1 MLTDIFTTSNKYSI
15 IYADPPWQFKTYSDK
30 GKGRSADCHYPTM
43 SKGEIQNLPIQNIAA
58 KDSILFLWVT
68 APCLIEGIELISAW
82 GFTYKTVA
90 FTWIKQ
96 NKKSD
101 SIFKGM
107 GYYTRSNAEYCLLAI
122 RGRVFDRKSRSVS
135 SVVISHI
142 VEHSRKPNEVQN
154 RIVQLFGD
162 LPKIELFARQTVGG
176 WDCWGNE
183 TNKFDKNKGGKN
195 EGTQT

>member
-1 MLTDIFTTSNKYSI
+1 MLTDIFTTNNKYSI

-107 GYYTRSNAEYCLLAI
+107 GYYTRSNAEYCLLAT
-122 RGRVFDRKSRSVS
+122 RGRVLDRKSRSVS
-135 SVVISHI
+135 SVVITHI
-142 VEHSRKPNEVQN
+142 EEHSRKPNEVRN

-183 TNKFDKNKGGKN
+183 TNKFNKGIKEEKI
-195 EGTQT
+195 EGR

>member
-82 GFTYKTVA
+82 GFTYNIHVQMLNIA
-90 FTWIKQ
+90 YWQ
-96 NKKSD
+96 H
-101 SIFKGM
+101 
-107 GYYTRSNAEYCLLAI
+107 AEECLT
-122 RGRVFDRKSRSVS
+122 GSRVQYLR
-135 SVVISHI
+135 
-142 VEHSRKPNEVQN
+142 
-154 RIVQLFGD
+154 
-162 LPKIELFARQTVGG
+162 
-176 WDCWGNE
+176 
-183 TNKFDKNKGGKN
+183 
-195 EGTQT
+195 

>member
-15 IYADPPWQFKTYSDK
+15 IYADPPWQFKAYSDK

-43 SKGEIQNLPIQNIAA
+43 SKGEIENLPIQNIAA

-96 NKKSD
+96 NKKAD

-107 GYYTRSNAEYCLLAI
+107 GYYILLSFSEI
-122 RGRVFDRKSRSVS
+122 YDMMDDTERKNLMSYL
-135 SVVISHI
+135 I
-142 VEHSRKPNEVQN
+142 K
-154 RIVQLFGD
+154 RID
-162 LPKIELFARQTVGG
+162 IYAN
-176 WDCWGNE
+176 D
-183 TNKFDKNKGGKN
+183 
-195 EGTQT
+195 EGTSQILKSIEFNFPIYKDGAFVRKILWDESVNVETLVCLKKQG

>member
-30 GKGRSADCHYPTM
+30 GKGRCADCHYPTM
-43 SKGEIQNLPIQNIAA
+43 NKDEIQSLPIQNIAA
-58 KDSILFLWVT
+58 KDSVLFLWVT

-96 NKKSD
+96 NKKAD

-107 GYYTRSNAEYCLLAI
+107 GYYTRSNAEYCLLAT
-122 RGRVFDRKSRSVS
+122 RGRVLDRKSRSVS
-135 SVVISHI
+135 SVVITHI
-142 VEHSRKPNEVQN
+142 EEHSRKPNEVRN

-183 TNKFDKNKGGKN
+183 TNKFNKGIKEEKI
-195 EGTQT
+195 EGR

>member
-96 NKKSD
+96 NKK
-101 SIFKGM
+101 
-107 GYYTRSNAEYCLLAI
+107 
-122 RGRVFDRKSRSVS
+122 
-135 SVVISHI
+135 
-142 VEHSRKPNEVQN
+142 
-154 RIVQLFGD
+154 
-162 LPKIELFARQTVGG
+162 QTAFSKG
-176 WDCWGNE
+176 WDIIHVQMLNIAYWQHAEWCLTGSRV
-183 TNKFDKNKGGKN
+183 
-195 EGTQT
+195 QYLR